1 MKTTQNAAAKRMLPF
16 WQRLAPRFVLS
27 LSLIL
32 LVTMLLGAWSWFQ
45 MQKQSLIAQ
54 EVSELSHLAT
64 GLGAGLQTLMLTG
77 QANLVYNW
85 LKQAQQSDNLQQVNV
100 IRRDGREAFR
110 DEHTLIEVNT
120 YLGADTFLRPILP
133 ERQVD
138 NVNFSDLVQAVAGK
152 TVSRHN
158 VEDATITLLLP
169 IKTQKECM
177 SCHGYE
183 DADVRGILRVTA
195 SVADLSVLLEEKF
208 FLVLRLVV
216 LIVIILGLLLYV
228 LVYTQML
235 RPLQNLTMAS
245 RRLVHGDFST
255 LVPATGAGEL
265 RMLAEDFNSMS
276 DHISDS
282 LRIVEQQKQ
291 YYRHTILDHLHDG
304 VITYNAELRIKYANA
319 TMQSITGYSE
329 AELLQGCCT
338 DFCADSIGADIVNR
352 ETNEHACCNACVYKK
367 AIKTAKS
374 QQAVMN
380 RIKKGGMWQAR
391 VALVPV
397 IDPKQGNVLELIEIS
412 EDITADEQ
420 RKRHLQWLTSIP
432 EKNPSPIIEL
442 NEHGEIRYNNPATH
456 SYLQNHDLPKDN
468 INAILPEGFTEA
480 VRMCRLQN
488 AALDTVAMQVGNDML
503 VWQLHPNDNNAYVR
517 AYAIDV
523 TYHIAANKRVMRNR
537 LVDSTTGLQNRHAL
551 LEYLEDVIHQAKNT
565 SRLIALF
572 YIEIDNFNKFNEQ
585 YGREFCDILLRK
597 LARLLQNILRKEDMV
612 FRVGGDK
619 FAALPTYVK
628 MEEDALHIASNL
640 LYAVNNESIN
650 ILEHEVWLSLSIGI
664 SFYPRHCDNAEGL
677 LHVAELAK
685 HTASDSGGGCY
696 QMYVATGSDSLSY
709 SNMERELRHA
719 LEVHDLLLYFQPMVN
734 PKNSKVYAL
743 EVSLR
748 WQHSS
753 LGLIHPGSFMPLA
766 IESGLVLLI
775 GDWLL
780 QRICYQL
787 SLWDAE
793 DFPMVNVILPLSLRQ
808 LQHSG
813 LYDSIVRISSKYNI
827 APQRLYFQLS
837 DDIFSGNHRVAEQ
850 LLHKLSS
857 LGVRFSLQQ
866 LNLSY
871 KFLGHLLS
879 KSVHILQLQASAVHI
894 THSDDKATRMVRA
907 MIDLAHDL
915 GMEVVANDV
924 KTREQW
930 SILADNGCDILQG
943 ELLLPPVS
951 KEHIISV
958 IKRGIMDIPQ

>member
-1 MKTTQNAAAKRMLPF
+1 MNTTQNAAAKRMLPF

-27 LSLIL
+27 LGLIL

-77 QANLVYNW
+77 QANLVHNW

-110 DEHTLIEVNT
+110 DDRTLIEVNT
-120 YLGADTFLRPILP
+120 YLGADTFLRPILLG
-133 ERQVD
+133 RQVD
-138 NVNFSDLVQAVAGK
+138 DVNFSDLVQAVDGK

-158 VEDATITLLLP
+158 AEDSTITLLLP
-169 IKTQKECM
+169 IKTQEECM

-183 DADVRGILRVTA
+183 DTEVRGILRVTA
-195 SVADLSVLLEEKF
+195 SVSDLSVQLEEEF
-208 FLVLRLVV
+208 FLVLRLVI
-216 LIVIILGLLLYV
+216 LIVIFLGLLLYV
-228 LVYTQML
+228 LVYSQML
-235 RPLQNLTMAS
+235 RPLQNLTMAT

-265 RMLAEDFNSMS
+265 CTLAEDFNSMS
-276 DHISDS
+276 DYLSDS
-282 LRIVEQQKQ
+282 LRVVEQQKQ

-304 VITYNAELRIKYANA
+304 VITYNADLRIKYANA

-329 AELLQGCCT
+329 AELLGGRCA
-338 DFCADSIGADIVNR
+338 DFCADSIGADIVNK
-352 ETNEHACCNACVYKK
+352 ETNEYACCNDCVYKK
-367 AIKTAKS
+367 AIKTAKP
-374 QQAVMN
+374 QQAIMN

-420 RKRHLQWLTSIP
+420 RKKHLQWLTSIP
-432 EKNPSPIIEL
+432 EKNPAPIIEL
-442 NEHGEIRYNNPATH
+442 NEHGEIRYTNPATH
-456 SYLQNHDLPKDN
+456 IYLQNHDLPKDN
-468 INAILPEGFTEA
+468 VHAILPEGFTEA
-480 VRMCRLQN
+480 VRMCRLQH
-488 AALDTVAMQVGNDML
+488 AALDTVAIQIGNDML

-523 TYHIAANKRVMRNR
+523 TYHIAAGKRVMRNR
-537 LVDSTTGLQNRHAL
+537 LVDSTTGLPNRHAL
-551 LEYLEDVIHQAKNT
+551 LESLEDMIMQAKNT
-565 SRLIALF
+565 NRLIALF
-572 YIEIDNFNKFNEQ
+572 YIEVDNFMEFNDKH
-585 YGREFCDILLRK
+585 GREFCDVLLRK
-597 LARLLQNILRKEDMV
+597 LARLLQNILRKEDML
-612 FRVGGDK
+612 FRAGGDK
-619 FAALPTYVK
+619 FVVLPIHVK

-640 LYAVNNESIN
+640 LHAVHNESIN
-650 ILEHEVWLSLSIGI
+650 IIENDVWLSLSIGI
-664 SFYPRHCDNAEGL
+664 SFYPRHCDDAEGL

-709 SNMERELRHA
+709 SNMEIELRHA
-719 LEVHDLLLYFQPMVN
+719 LEVHDLLLYFQPMIN
-734 PKNSKVYAL
+734 PKNSEIYAL
-743 EVSLR
+743 DVSLR
-748 WQHSS
+748 WQHPT
-753 LGLIHPGSFMPLA
+753 LGLMHPGAFMPLA
-766 IESGLVLLI
+766 VESGLVLLI

-780 QRICYQL
+780 QRVCYQL
-787 SLWDAE
+787 SLWDNE
-793 DFPMVNVILPLSLRQ
+793 SFPMVNVALSLSLRQ

-837 DDIFSGNHRVAEQ
+837 DDVFSGNHRVAEQ
-850 LLHKLSS
+850 VLHKLSA
-857 LGVRFSLQQ
+857 LGIRFSLQQ

-871 KFLGHLLS
+871 QFFGHLLS
-879 KSVHILQLQASAVHI
+879 KSIHILQIQASAVHM

-915 GMEVVANDV
+915 GMEVAANGV
-924 KTREQW
+924 ETREQW
-930 SILADNGCDILQG
+930 YILADNGCDILQG
-943 ELLLPPVS
+943 ELVLPPVS

-958 IKRGIMDIPQ
+958 LKRGIVDVPQ